1 MKNGFKVIDSDM
13 HIMEP
18 LDLWDKYM
26 DARFK
31 DRGPRPVRVPT
42 RRSQSPHDR
51 RQRAAPEQSNAG
63 A

>member
-18 LDLWDKYM
+18 FGRSLQRSWPEAGAGT
-26 DARFK
+26 DA
-31 DRGPRPVRVPT
+31 
-42 RRSQSPHDR
+42 RRSQSAHDR